1 MHIIFLSKFQRCFI
15 IVPNKKKKISI
26 ALKSFV
32 LLTKKIYKKK
42 NITVYYSMRVFSL
55 LIVLFTAFKQYFHDP
70 LYA

>member
-42 NITVYYSMRVFSL
+42 ISLFDARIFIVNSFIYSV
-55 LIVLFTAFKQYFHDP
+55 
-70 LYA
+70 